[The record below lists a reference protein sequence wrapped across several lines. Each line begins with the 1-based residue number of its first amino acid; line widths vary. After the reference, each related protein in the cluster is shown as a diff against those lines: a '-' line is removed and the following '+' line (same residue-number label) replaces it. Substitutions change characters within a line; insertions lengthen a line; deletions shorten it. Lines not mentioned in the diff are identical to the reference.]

1 MRVCQFRH
9 FGLYCGASLTR
20 RFSGRT
26 ILYSTDDDQAVKH
39 APVLLHTTSP
49 GTYNLAKRRKLG
61 RARGPAMTNSPKL
74 PVEVVAQLRDLIH
87 DLSNSIETIMQAAY
101 LLNQLEMPPHGQKWV
116 ELVEESA
123 QDAAHINR
131 QIREVLR
138 EQR

>member
-1 MRVCQFRH
+1 
-9 FGLYCGASLTR
+9 
-20 RFSGRT
+20 
-26 ILYSTDDDQAVKH
+26 
-39 APVLLHTTSP
+39 
-49 GTYNLAKRRKLG
+49 
-61 RARGPAMTNSPKL
+61 MTNSPKL

-101 LLNQLEMPPHGQKWV
+101 LLNQLEMPPHGKKWV